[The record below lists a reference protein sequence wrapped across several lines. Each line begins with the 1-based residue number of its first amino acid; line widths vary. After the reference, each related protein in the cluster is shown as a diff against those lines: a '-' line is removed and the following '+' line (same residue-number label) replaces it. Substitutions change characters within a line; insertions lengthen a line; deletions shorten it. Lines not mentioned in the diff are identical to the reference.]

1 MSKIIEL
8 EALDTLFFRDGKPFS
23 MGDESWADGV
33 FPPFPSVIYGALR
46 TAYFAEDIK
55 RFRDIG
61 HETKSAELSI
71 HNFFYK
77 IDSCIYYPMP
87 LDLVEI
93 TEKGEED
100 KWLGKM
106 RLEPQSG
113 VLWNNPFLQV
123 LNFESQNENQ
133 TIETLENCLINSMD
147 LQAYLSGKNDDELR
161 YADYERVE
169 NMVLSE
175 PKVGIGLNKC
185 SGSSD
190 ESRLYR
196 VGMRRLDS
204 KSGRLSIGVS
214 CKFDDLETI
223 PEMIRLGGE
232 GKSARSFSIEDA
244 KVIKDIKIPQPTLS
258 GTSFK
263 LYLSTPAIFQHD
275 WKPVWMKEDGYF
287 DYSGVRMKLLAAAV
301 GKPCYIGGFDMKN
314 KCPKKMQ
321 KAAPAGSVYYLEL
334 EDVGDGEKIPGL
346 FHNKSIS
353 EINEFVKQ
361 GFGITFVGEV

>member
-1 MSKIIEL
+1 MNKVMEL

-46 TAYFAEDIK
+46 TGYFAEDIK

-61 HETKSAELSI
+61 HETKSAELAI
-71 HNFFYK
+71 VNIFYK
-77 IDSCIYYPMP
+77 INSSIYYPMP

-93 TEKGEED
+93 TEKGEEN
-100 KWLGKM
+100 KWLEKM
-106 RLEPQSG
+106 RLETRFDILRQNSS
-113 VLWNNPFLQV
+113 LQV
-123 LNFESQNENQ
+123 LGFQSEDENQ
-133 TIETLENCLINSMD
+133 AIETLENCLINSMD
-147 LQAYLSGKNDDELR
+147 LQTYLSGQNDDELR
-161 YADYERVE
+161 YADYERIE

-175 PKVGIGLNKC
+175 PKVGIGLNKF
-185 SGSSD
+185 SGSAYD
-190 ESRLYR
+190 GQLYR
-196 VGMRRLDS
+196 IGMRRLDS
-204 KSGRLSIGVS
+204 KSGRLNIGVS

-223 PEMIRLGGE
+223 PKMIRLGGE
-232 GKSARSFSIEDA
+232 GKSARCFAIEDA

-263 LYLSTPAIFQHD
+263 LYLSTPAIFKHD
-275 WKPVWMKEDGYF
+275 WKPSWMKENGYF
-287 DYSGVRMKLLAAAV
+287 DYRGIRMRLKAATV

-353 EINEFVKQ
+353 EMNEFVKQ

>member
-1 MSKIIEL
+1 MNNIIEL
-8 EALDTLFFRDGKPFS
+8 EALDTLFFRDGRPFS

-46 TAYFAEDIK
+46 TAYFAEDIS

-71 HNFFYK
+71 DNVFYK
-77 IDSCIYYPMP
+77 IDSCIYYPLP

-93 TEKGEED
+93 TEKGEEN
-100 KWLGKM
+100 KWLAKM
-106 RLEPQSG
+106 RLEPQSD
-113 VLWNNPFLQV
+113 VLRQNPFLQV
-123 LNFESQNENQ
+123 LSFQPENENQ

-147 LQAYLSGKNDDELR
+147 LQTYLSGQNDDELR
-161 YADYERVE
+161 YADYERIE

-175 PKVGIGLNKC
+175 PKVGIGLNKF
-185 SGSSD
+185 SGSAYD
-190 ESRLYR
+190 GQLYR
-196 VGMRRLDS
+196 IGMRRLDS

-232 GKSARSFSIEDA
+232 GKSAKCFTIEDA
-244 KVIKDIKIPQPTLS
+244 KVIKDIEIPQPTLS

-263 LYLSTPAIFQHD
+263 LYLSTPAIFKDD
-275 WKPVWMKEDGYF
+275 WKPSWMAEGGYF
-287 DYSGVRMKLLAAAV
+287 DYEGVRMRLLAAAV
-301 GKPCYIGGFDMKN
+301 GKPCNIGGFDMKN
-314 KCPKKMQ
+314 KWPKEMQ

-334 EDVGDGEKIPGL
+334 ENIKDKDEIPGL
-346 FHNKSIS
+346 FHNASIS
-353 EINEFVKQ
+353 ESIEFDKQ
-361 GFGITFVGEV
+361 GFGITFVGEI